1 MRRHATWGSVAVVM
15 TIFKGIGEIPR
26 VEALPNVIVMQPDDL
41 PFFDPWTSPTDN
53 PTDPVQ
59 NPFPNGGDAYALP
72 NLERLRTQGV
82 QMLQAYTASPSCGTS
97 RYSTITGKYPSR
109 SAHGRDIFQNNE
121 DRSSVTIPT
130 TKLVDLNGQNDCS
143 EENIAAAFQQNG
155 YRTGMIGKWHLF
167 DVKRS
172 DYDYSTVQQSIRDC
186 GFNFSE
192 GIYVE
197 NFGSFSDGSF
207 SHNMEWVTK
216 HAIDFINDDSST
228 DPFFL
233 YFNPTVPHNDED
245 VETAIKNFTCMDTPE
260 GLLTDEPVIKGMT
273 VNSTGHNIGCEAYR
287 QTIMDRA
294 GPQFSNKELGAIWI
308 DDGVGA
314 ILQALEDNGQLN
326 NTIII
331 FQQDHGIETKKALY
345 ENGIRIAQFVHY
357 PDVFGVAGMTFSGL
371 VSTIDIGPT
380 LFDFANI
387 TSLTS
392 TGYYDMDGQSW
403 KDAIGNT
410 TKETAWKDERCLFFE
425 MQQDRAVR
433 CGCEKYITI
442 PDKSESFTATK
453 GRQNGLAV
461 GDALYFQMCDSSGN
475 YLNFPNGNPEQ
486 RRRRTRRNRVD
497 TGTLSEVLSCFLNKT
512 SPSNNPDYV
521 TTCIKTDDPPCQD
534 SSRMC
539 SRRRRRGATSCN
551 RRRFRQKCPA
561 LCGEC

>member
-1 MRRHATWGSVAVVM
+1 MS
-15 TIFKGIGEIPR
+15 ILNEISGILI
-26 VEALPNVIVMQPDDL
+26 EALPNVIVIQPDDL

-53 PTDPVQ
+53 PIDPVE
-59 NPFPNGGDAYALP
+59 NPFPNRSSYALP
-72 NLERLRTQGV
+72 HLERLRTQGV
-82 QMLQAYTASPSCGTS
+82 QMMQAYTASPSCGTS

-109 SAHGRDIFQNNE
+109 SAHGRDLFQNNE

-143 EENIAAAFQQNG
+143 EENLAAAFQQNG

-172 DYDYSTVQQSIRDC
+172 EYDYSEVQKSIRDC
-186 GFNFSE
+186 GFNFTE

-216 HAIDFINDDSST
+216 QAVDFINDDSST

-233 YFNPTVPHNDED
+233 YLNPTVPHNDED
-245 VETAIKNFTCMDTPE
+245 VEIAIKNFTCMDTPE
-260 GLLTDEPVIKGMT
+260 GLLTGEPRIKGMT
-273 VNSTGHNIGCEAYR
+273 INSSGNFIGCEAYR
-287 QTIMDRA
+287 QTILDRA
-294 GPQFSNKELGAIWI
+294 GSEFSNKELGAIWI

-314 ILQALEDNGQLN
+314 ILRALEDNGQLD

-357 PDVFGVAGMTFSGL
+357 PGALWAAGTTFSGL

-380 LFDFANI
+380 LFDYAGI
-387 TSLTS
+387 TLSS
-392 TGYYDMDGQSW
+392 PGYYNMDGQSW

-410 TKETAWKDERCLFFE
+410 TKESAWKDERCLFFE
-425 MQQDRAVR
+425 MQLDRAVR
-433 CGCEKYITI
+433 CGCEKYINI
-442 PDKSESFTATK
+442 PDPDSFTAKK
-453 GRQNGLAV
+453 GHQSGLAV
-461 GDALYFQMCDSSGN
+461 RGDLYFQLCDSSGN
-475 YLNFPNGNPEQ
+475 YLNFPNSNPEQ
-486 RRRRTRRNRVD
+486 RSRARRNRVAA
-497 TGTLSEVLSCFLNKT
+497 GALSEVLSCFLNKT

-521 TTCIKTDDPPCQD
+521 TTCV
-534 SSRMC
+534 
-539 SRRRRRGATSCN
+539 N
-551 RRRFRQKCPA
+551 
-561 LCGEC
+561 